1 MRVGAL
7 WNGLDRDL
15 QLALVKANGFELES
29 GVRVLGTG
37 AETPD
42 FSLEEWNAP
51 DGWRFAWTEFLPSD
65 AVVFAYDIV
74 GACFFY
80 RPGERGVHHLD
91 FDGAHYPVAETPGQ
105 YLAFAATHQ
114 REGVALAL
122 RAHAAPE
129 PRVVLAPIP
138 PQVLGGKL
146 DGTLVHMRADLALV
160 AAGDLATEVAA
171 GTRAGRTVAAGLE
184 PYVDEAGRKRLRIEW
199 LR

>member
-15 QLALVKANGFELES
+15 QLALVKENGFEFEG

-37 AETPD
+37 VETPD
-42 FSLEEWNAP
+42 FSLEEWNAE
-51 DGWRFAWTEFLPSD
+51 DCWRFAWAELLPSD

-74 GACFFY
+74 GGCFFY

-91 FDGAHYPVAETPGQ
+91 YDGAKYLVAEAPGQ
-105 YLAFAATHQ
+105 FLAFSPTHQ
-114 REGVALAL
+114 REGVALAR
-122 RAHAAPE
+122 RAHPAPE

-146 DGTLVHMRADLALV
+146 DGTLVQMRADLALV

-171 GTRAGRTVAAGLE
+171 GTRAGRTVAAGLG
-184 PYVDEAGRKRLRIEW
+184 PYVDDAGRKRLRIEW